1 MLLSP
6 MNSYPTPL
14 HGCFE
19 IVPQFYSDER
29 GSFAETYNRE
39 RLASTLGQ
47 TQFIQDNEVV
57 SKQGVIRGMHFQK
70 GSFAQAKLIRVLSG
84 SIIDIVVDLRPDS
97 PTYLKQHRV
106 ELSADNHKQL
116 FVPKGFAHG
125 YSVCSSSATVLYKV
139 DAPYAPEAEGGIAPL
154 DPYFAF
160 DWGLK
165 KGEEIISERDL
176 NWPLFHE
183 E

>member
-1 MLLSP
+1 MLLSL
-6 MNSYPTPL
+6 MNSHPTPL

-19 IVPQFYSDER
+19 IVPQYYSDER

-39 RLASTLGQ
+39 NLASTLGQ

-84 SIIDIVVDLRPDS
+84 RIIDIVVDLRPDS

-116 FVPKGFAHG
+116 FIPKGFAHG
-125 YSVCSSSATVLYKV
+125 YSVCSSSATVFYKV

-165 KGEEIISERDL
+165 RRKSSVNGI
-176 NWPLFHE
+176 
-183 E
+183 